1 MASSSSQPESSSL
14 TNELSYRESPE
25 EEDSELLW
33 LSSELSSAISWMY
46 RRRAGVRPLRDDA
59 PPPRPRLRVTVFC
72 CLCSGISA
80 KSASAKTGLR
90 PFLSEKISRFKIEL
104 NFYTHLPGP
113 IVRTRQAASI

>member
-59 PPPRPRLRVTVFC
+59 PPPQATPLARDCFLLLVF
-72 CLCSGISA
+72 G
-80 KSASAKTGLR
+80 
-90 PFLSEKISRFKIEL
+90 
-104 NFYTHLPGP
+104 H
-113 IVRTRQAASI
+113 